1 MGEYE
6 MGVFDG
12 MQNKF
17 TVVKNQDIQGLLEPA
32 EQWEMQRML
41 RKIDDARFR
50 RGKNINVYMVIN
62 IDEPYA
68 PEVAGIMKGHGH
80 WDAPNSDPNQIEAV
94 FEGNILTLPMRHI
107 GD

>member
-1 MGEYE
+1 

-17 TVVKNQDIQGLLEPA
+17 TVVKNQDIQELLEPA
-32 EQWEMQRML
+32 EQCEMQRML

-50 RGKNINVYMVIN
+50 RGKNINVYLVVN

-68 PEVAGIMKGHGH
+68 PEVAEIMKDHGH
-80 WDAPNSDPNQIEAV
+80 WETTSSGQSQVELI
-94 FEGNILTLPMRHI
+94 FEGNKLVIPAYTM